1 MSAFSVQRHGK
12 RNGRMKI
19 LVTGASGLLGSR
31 LVELALTR
39 GHQVCSAYYVHP
51 PTRGNPRQLDL
62 REEKEVRSCLTQE
75 RPEVVIHSAA
85 ITDVDLCERNPQL
98 AMDVNGSATGSL
110 AEACCDA
117 GSHLIYVSTD
127 YVFDGKRGSYN
138 EKDEAQP
145 INAYGQ
151 SKLLG
156 ERRVLNANADF
167 CVVRTSVLYGWG
179 REHRPN
185 FATWLHDNLKA
196 SRKVSVV
203 TDQYASPTLNTNL
216 ARMLVEVAER
226 RIHGILHL
234 AGCTR
239 ISRYDFAVMLA
250 KQFDFN
256 QDLLTPVKAD
266 ATQWIAR
273 RPYDSS
279 LSVGKAKE
287 MLSNKPATL
296 EEALNEFAVEA
307 HNFSELS
314 SSKSPEA
321 GSMIR

>member
-1 MSAFSVQRHGK
+1 
-12 RNGRMKI
+12 MKI

-31 LVELALTR
+31 LVELAITR
-39 GHQVCSAYYVHP
+39 GHQVCSAYHAHAA
-51 PTRGNPRQLDL
+51 TRGNPCLLDL
-62 REEKEVRSCLTQE
+62 REEKEVRRCLTEE

-85 ITDVDLCERNPQL
+85 ITDVDFCERNPEL
-98 AMDVNGSATGSL
+98 AMDVNGSVTGSL

-127 YVFDGKRGSYN
+127 YVFDGKRGLYKEN
-138 EKDEAQP
+138 DEPQP
-145 INAYGQ
+145 INVYGQ

-156 ERRVLNANADF
+156 EQRVLHASADF
-167 CVVRTSVLYGWG
+167 CVARTRVLYGWG

-185 FATWLHDNLKA
+185 FATWLHDNLRA
-196 SRKVSVV
+196 SRKVTVV

-234 AGCTR
+234 AGNTR
-239 ISRYDFAVMLA
+239 ISRYEFAVMLA
-250 KQFDFN
+250 KQFGFN
-256 QDLLTPVKAD
+256 QGLLTPVKAD

-279 LSVGKAKE
+279 LSVAKAQE

-296 EEALNEFAVEA
+296 DEALNEFAVEA
-307 HNFSELS
+307 HRGI
-314 SSKSPEA
+314 PT
-321 GSMIR
+321 